1 MDEVFGDST
10 GLAQK
15 DIERQHEIQRRLGM
29 TEANERSS
37 GSLYQETDKQG
48 WKINEHLGSGLSDSE
63 SQLRT
68 PTCISLDLSSYIC
81 QSHLISVI
89 SGVGTWDI
97 I

>member
-48 WKINEHLGSGLSDSE
+48 
-63 SQLRT
+63 
-68 PTCISLDLSSYIC
+68 
-81 QSHLISVI
+81 
-89 SGVGTWDI
+89 
-97 I
+97 